1 MEHEFDVFET
11 LPDRSVR
18 WRACI
23 RGIQPALTKL
33 RSMSKLTANEVFA
46 IDITTQKIIGRI
58 NEGSHAHN
66 LDASPKMDQSRLT
79 DD

>member
-23 RGIQPALTKL
+23 RGTQPALTKL
-33 RSMSKLTANEVFA
+33 KSISTQTINEVFA
-46 IDITTQKIIGRI
+46 IDLATQTIIGRV
-58 NEGSHAHN
+58 NEGLPTRA
-66 LDASPKMDQSRLT
+66 A
-79 DD
+79 

>member
-33 RSMSKLTANEVFA
+33 RSMSKLTVNEVFA
-46 IDITTQKIIGRI
+46 IDLATQTIIGRV
-58 NEGSHAHN
+58 NEGSPAR
-66 LDASPKMDQSRLT
+66 AA
-79 DD
+79 